1 MMKILGYNRQM
12 QKKIAIIIERANIML
27 GGAERSA
34 FELSSALSAKGFDVQ
49 LLAATGQT
57 NSGAIRVLC
66 KHKHANRVC
75 LSAFENSLKAHFDQN
90 TYDIIHSFLPLTFAD
105 IYQPRGGSYAEA
117 VLRNAVSYQ
126 SSFMKTY
133 KRITSFANFRRSLLL
148 RAEKKL
154 CKKNDGP
161 VIAALSEYVAEQ
173 FQRHYN
179 IDKKRLAVI
188 PNGVRTD
195 KPVNTKEA
203 QQLRS
208 QILAKL
214 NLKEADQPVLFLFVA
229 NNFRLKG
236 LRPLILAF
244 ASAWQTRTSRR
255 PYLVVAGHDKS
266 YKFRHLAKKTGID
279 KKIVFLG
286 PIRHIQNALSIT
298 DVAVLP
304 TFYDPASRFILE
316 ALAADKPVITT
327 RFNGAADL
335 FVNDTHGKIIDTPK
349 NIVALTQAL
358 IYFTDTKNIQL
369 ASQNIIDDNIK
380 EKISISRTAQ
390 QVTLLYQHIFK
401 KRSQKCDM

>member
-1 MMKILGYNRQM
+1 MP
-12 QKKIAIIIERANIML
+12 KKVAIIIERANIML

-34 FELSSALSAKGFDVQ
+34 FELSQALTAKGFDVQ
-49 LLAATGQT
+49 LLAATGQA
-57 NSGAIRVLC
+57 NSDAIHVLS
-66 KHKHANRVC
+66 KDKHANRVC
-75 LSAFENSLKAHFDQN
+75 LSAFEDSLKAHFTRN
-90 TYDIIHSFLPLTFAD
+90 SYDIIHSFLPLTFAD

-117 VLRNAVSYQ
+117 VLRNAASYQ
-126 SSFMKTY
+126 SNFMKTY
-133 KRITSFANFRRSLLL
+133 KRITSFANFRRTRLLC
-148 RAEKKL
+148 AEKEM
-154 CKKNDGP
+154 CKKTDGP
-161 VIAALSEYVAEQ
+161 VIVALSEYVAEQ

-179 IDKKRLAVI
+179 IRQKRITII

-195 KPVNTKEA
+195 KPVSTKDA

-214 NLKEADQPVLFLFVA
+214 NLKEADQPALFLFVA

-236 LRPLILAF
+236 LRPLIKAF
-244 ASAWQTRTSRR
+244 ASVWQTRTSRR

-266 YKFRHLAKKTGID
+266 YKFRHLAKKIGID

-286 PIRHIQNALSIT
+286 PIRHIQNALSVT

-335 FVNDTHGKIIDTPK
+335 FVNDRHGKIIDTPE
-349 NIVALTQAL
+349 NIIALTQAL
-358 IYFTDTKNIQL
+358 RYFTETKNIQQT
-369 ASQNIIDDNIK
+369 AQNIIDDNIK
-380 EKISISRTAQ
+380 EKVSIDRAAE
-390 QVTLLYQHIFK
+390 QVTSLYEQLFK
-401 KRSQKCDM
+401 ERSPKCEM